1 MRIIN
6 EGKKLTEGSVSTE
19 VFYASCIEEVIAM
32 IRTAQ
37 IAELDATNLYEK
49 IAQSVDN
56 LVKYNENQIV
66 TARIPEL
73 DKIAST
79 MRDIANEEK
88 VHSGELQKLLS
99 LLDKDEDSF
108 YLQGRQEVGEIWK
121 SF

>member
-6 EGKKLTEGSVSTE
+6 EGKKLTEGSVSTDLN
-19 VFYASCIEEVIAM
+19 VSTYANTIEQVIRM
-32 IRTAQ
+32 IREAQ
-37 IAELDATNLYEK
+37 IAEIDATNMYEK
-49 IAQSVDN
+49 IADAVEY

-99 LLDKDEDSF
+99 LLDKDEDLF
-108 YLQGRQEVGEIWK
+108 YLQGRQEVGEI
-121 SF
+121 

>member
-1 MRIIN
+1 MKIIN

-19 VFYASCIEEVIAM
+19 VSAYASCIEEVIAM

-56 LVKYNENQIV
+56 LVKYNENQPIV
-66 TARIPEL
+66 SRIPEL
-73 DKIAST
+73 EKIAAT

-108 YLQGRQEVGEIWK
+108 YLQGRQEVGEI
-121 SF
+121 

>member
-1 MRIIN
+1 MKIIN
-6 EGKKLTEGSVSTE
+6 EGKKLTEGSVSTDLS
-19 VFYASCIEEVIAM
+19 VQAYASDINQVIRM
-32 IRTAQ
+32 IREAQ
-37 IAELDATNLYEK
+37 VAEIDATNMYEK
-49 IAQSVDN
+49 IADAVAS
-56 LVKYNENQIV
+56 LAKYNENQEV

-108 YLQGRQEVGEIWK
+108 YLQGRQEVGDI
-121 SF
+121 